1 MEKEKEAT
9 KTTETPT
16 GEAKEE
22 QTAKD
27 VAAVMSELKTEYEKQ
42 IEELKKQISENE
54 VKHAETIKKMLL
66 GEAAEKEKAKKRGDD
81 LADSVNR
88 VRAALG
94 LKKEENKG
102 EQKTNGI

>member
-1 MEKEKEAT
+1 MNETEKTKEK
-9 KTTETPT
+9 
-16 GEAKEE
+16 KEE
-22 QTAKD
+22 TNNAGKTEQEQPAKD
-27 VAAVMSELKTEYEKQ
+27 IATVMSELKTAYEKQ

-102 EQKTNGI
+102 E

>member
-1 MEKEKEAT
+1 MTENGKETKKTTEET
-9 KTTETPT
+9 KTTEPAKTD
-16 GEAKEE
+16 GEK
-22 QTAKD
+22 AKD
-27 VAAVMSELKTEYEKQ
+27 VASVMYELKTAYEKQ
-42 IEELKKQISENE
+42 IEDLKKQISENE

-102 EQKTNGI
+102 E